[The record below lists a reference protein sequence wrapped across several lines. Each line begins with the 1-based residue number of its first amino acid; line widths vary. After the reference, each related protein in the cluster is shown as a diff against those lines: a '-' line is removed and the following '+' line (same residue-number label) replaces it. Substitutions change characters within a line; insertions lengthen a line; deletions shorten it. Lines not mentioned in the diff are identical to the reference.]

1 VTQKI
6 NAEEDPSAA
15 TTTTTTTTAT
25 RTTRDRS
32 VYDGAKTFPAAIG
45 AQKKLRR
52 WTQFTTTP
60 QSRENPSEK
69 KEKKRAHTHARPRA
83 HII

>member
-69 KEKKRAHTHARPRA
+69 KKKKNAHTHTHARA
-83 HII
+83 HT